1 MRVCIECME
10 LHVLLVP
17 LANKGPAWSPHRIV
31 GSDIHV

>member
-10 LHVLLVP
+10 LRMLLVP
-17 LANKGPAWSPHRIV
+17 LANKGPTWSPHHIA